1 MANPTPKE
9 KDAGT
14 SLGADAWRRLKQNR
28 LAMVS
33 LGFIALFALVG
44 FTAPVFW
51 APHITHFSPGRDAN
65 ESIGN
70 SPPGARAV
78 SASYPT
84 YDGDKAGFAVID
96 LDNDGVIAC
105 HRTQWADGTPGPLEC
120 PELRL
125 VTVAARF
132 YDDLF
137 KDYDRASGDE
147 EPIGGMRNGDGY
159 ITFLEYPK
167 DDLEVSNRFRG
178 LGLTGPDAF
187 RKLDIDK
194 DHVISLWEVV
204 ERSRY
209 LQYTSF
215 EESGA
220 RSYEPFILK
229 HDQNRDLRLTL
240 DEYPGAPELHTFHLG
255 TDTAGRDIL
264 TRLMYGLRLS
274 ITIGLLSTLVS
285 LFIGVLYG
293 AISGYAGGRTD
304 NIMMRIVDILYGL
317 PFMFLVILIMAI
329 VQDRNDPV
337 TVFILL
343 GCVQWL
349 TTARVVRGQV
359 ISLKNRE
366 FIEAQRALGAGR
378 LNIVLKHLIPNAL
391 GPVIV
396 YATLLV
402 PAVILEEAFL
412 SFLGLGLSDSLG
424 KMIAEAA
431 NDTNLKAYP
440 WQIIFPGAALAVTL
454 FALNFLG
461 DGVRDAMDPQLRGK
475 K

>member
-1 MANPTPKE
+1 MGDTTKK

-14 SLGADAWRRLKQNR
+14 SLGADAWRRLKHNR

-33 LGFIALFALVG
+33 LVIIAAVMFVG
-44 FTAPVFW
+44 YTAPLIW
-51 APHITHFSPGRDAN
+51 APHITHFSPTEQNQPLAN
-65 ESIGN
+65 RE
-70 SPPGARAV
+70 PGTRAISV
-78 SASYPT
+78 TYPT
-84 YDGDKAGFAVID
+84 YDGDKAGFSVID
-96 LDNDGVIAC
+96 LDNDGAIAC
-105 HRTQWADGTPGPLEC
+105 QRTLWADGTPGPLEC

-125 VTVAARF
+125 ISLAARF

-137 KDYDRASGDE
+137 ADFDTARGDA
-147 EPIGGMRNGDGY
+147 EPVPGTIDHDGFL
-159 ITFLEYPK
+159 TFREFPK
-167 DDLEVSNRFRG
+167 DDLDVTSQFRG
-178 LGLTGPDAF
+178 LGLTGPEAF

-194 DHVISLWEVV
+194 DHVVSRWEVV

-209 LQYTSF
+209 LRYTSL
-215 EESGA
+215 EASGA
-220 RSYEPFILK
+220 RSYEPFILN
-229 HDQNRDLRLTL
+229 HDTDKDLRLTL
-240 DEYPGAPELHTFHLG
+240 AEYPGAPVLHTFILG
-255 TDTAGRDIL
+255 TDNAGRDIM
-264 TRLMYGLRLS
+264 TRLLYGARLS
-274 ITIGLLSTLVS
+274 ITIGLLSTFVS
-285 LFIGVLYG
+285 LLIGVLYG
-293 AISGYAGGRTD
+293 AIAGYAGGRTD
-304 NIMMRIVDILYGL
+304 NVMMRIVDILYGL

-329 VQDRNDPV
+329 VKDRDDPV

-359 ISLKNRE
+359 LSLKNRE

-412 SFLGLGLSDSLG
+412 SFLGLGLSDSWG
-424 KMIAEAA
+424 KMISEGA
-431 NDTNLKAYP
+431 NITSLQSFP
-440 WQIIFPGAALAVTL
+440 WQIVFPGAALAVTL

>member
-1 MANPTPKE
+1 MAKPNPKK

-33 LGFIALFALVG
+33 LIIIAAITFVG
-44 FTAPVFW
+44 YTASLIW
-51 APHITHFSPGRDAN
+51 APHVTHFSATEQNQPLAN
-65 ESIGN
+65 R
-70 SPPGARAV
+70 PPGTRAISV
-78 SASYPT
+78 TYPT
-84 YDGDKAGFAVID
+84 YDGDKAGFSVID

-105 HRTQWADGTPGPLEC
+105 QRTQWADGTPGPLEC

-125 VTVAARF
+125 ITIAARF
-132 YDDLF
+132 HDDLF
-137 KDYDRASGDE
+137 ADYDRASGDE
-147 EPIGGMRNGDGY
+147 EPAPGALNGDGY
-159 ITFLEYPK
+159 LTFREYPK
-167 DDLEVSNRFRG
+167 DDLEVPAQFRG
-178 LGLTGPDAF
+178 LGLTGPEAF
-187 RKLDIDK
+187 RKLDIDG
-194 DHVISLWEVV
+194 DHVVSRWEVV

-209 LQYTSF
+209 LRYTSL
-215 EESGA
+215 EKSGA
-220 RSYEPFILK
+220 RSYEPFILN
-229 HDQNRDLRLTL
+229 HDKDKDLRLTL
-240 DEYPGAPELHTFHLG
+240 AEYPGAPELHTFVLG
-255 TDTAGRDIL
+255 TDNAGRDIL
-264 TRLMYGLRLS
+264 TRLIYGARLS

-285 LFIGVLYG
+285 LLIGVLYG
-293 AISGYAGGRTD
+293 AIAGYAGGRVD
-304 NIMMRIVDILYGL
+304 NVMMRIVDILYGL

-329 VQDRNDPV
+329 VQDRDDPV

-359 ISLKNRE
+359 LSLKNRE

-412 SFLGLGLSDSLG
+412 SFLGLGLSDSWG
-424 KMIAEAA
+424 KMISEGA
-431 NDTNLKAYP
+431 NITSLQAFP
-440 WQIIFPGAALAVTL
+440 WQIVFPGAALAVTL